1 MTKSPFLTALMALLF
16 SVVAL
21 AQGATTQ
28 TSTGKLP
35 ANSTVVDSAGR
46 TVTNNGTNAN
56 GSVKVTHTGKMKL
69 VGPGEYQISGE
80 ITLIENPAS
89 QGSEGPITVNTN
101 GKPTE
106 VVLEKNGTDPGGHI
120 TANVTGGNAVIHA
133 NGNFNDINVGGG
145 NNHVDFNGRNNTATG
160 QPGSGGTVSL
170 GGRNNSFNSGG
181 GQWTVRN

>member
-21 AQGATTQ
+21 AQGTTPQ
-28 TSTGKLP
+28 TLTDKLP
-35 ANSTVVDSAGR
+35 ANSTVTDSAGR
-46 TVTNNGTNAN
+46 TVTNGGTNAN
-56 GSVKVTHTGKMKL
+56 GSVKVTHTGKMKM
-69 VGPGEYQISGE
+69 VSPGEYRISGE

-120 TANVTGGNAVIHA
+120 VTNVNGGKAIVHI
-133 NGNFNDINVGGG
+133 NGNFNDANVGGG
-145 NNHVDFNGRNNTATG
+145 NNHIDFNGRNNTATG

-170 GGRNNSFNSGG
+170 GGRGNSFNSGG
-181 GQWTVRN
+181 GQWTVR